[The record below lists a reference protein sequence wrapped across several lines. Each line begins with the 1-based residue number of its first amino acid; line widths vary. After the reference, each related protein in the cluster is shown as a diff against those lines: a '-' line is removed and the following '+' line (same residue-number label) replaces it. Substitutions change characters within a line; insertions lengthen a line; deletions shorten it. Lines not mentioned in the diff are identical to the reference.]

1 MTPQPPYRSLRRK
14 DTSNETS
21 MFVAFIAV
29 VLVVGLVFGI
39 DKVSGGLVRGYAR
52 QGGAS
57 LSVAASASL
66 SVITE
71 NGLLSSKRSLQ
82 KENTE
87 LKKAISVRDEN
98 AARFK
103 ALEDEN
109 EALRAMANLA
119 ATEDGVTAPVLSS
132 FRASPYGTFL
142 IGAGSVHGISEGSV
156 VLTEGGFILG
166 IVTGVSVRTATV
178 ESFFAPG
185 KEIEMN
191 VDGNAFVAEG
201 RGGGNARGEIARDAS
216 VAVGDAVL
224 VPAFASR
231 PAGVIGEL
239 QSASSSAYTT
249 LYIRLPL
256 NLESLRY
263 VYVLPLQ

>member
-1 MTPQPPYRSLRRK
+1 MP
-14 DTSNETS
+14 
-21 MFVAFIAV
+21 MFVAFVAV
-29 VLVVGLVFGI
+29 LIVVGFIFGI
-39 DKVSGGLVRGYAR
+39 DKLSGGMVRGYAR
-52 QGGAS
+52 QGGAA
-57 LSVAASASL
+57 LSAAASAAT
-66 SVITE
+66 SVVTR
-71 NGLLSSKRSLQ
+71 NGLLSTKRALQ
-82 KENTE
+82 DENVQ
-87 LKKAISVRDEN
+87 LKDAIQIRDEH

-109 EALRAMANLA
+109 EALRKMANLA
-119 ATEDGVTAPVLSS
+119 ATEKGITAPVLSS
-132 FRASPYGTFL
+132 FKASPYGTFT
-142 IGAGSVHGISEGSV
+142 IGAGSVNGVNEGNL

-166 IVTGVSVRTATV
+166 AVTGVSPHTATV

-191 VDGNAFVAEG
+191 VDGNTFLAEG

-216 VAVGDAVL
+216 VSIGDAVL

-239 QSASSSAYTT
+239 QSASSSAFST

-263 VYVLPLQ
+263 VYVLSIQ

>member
-1 MTPQPPYRSLRRK
+1 MSA
-14 DTSNETS
+14 
-21 MFVAFIAV
+21 AFIVV

-52 QGGAS
+52 RGGAS
-57 LSVAASASL
+57 LSAAASAAT

-71 NGLLSSKRSLQ
+71 NGLLSSKRALQ
-82 KENTE
+82 KENIE
-87 LKKAISVRDEN
+87 LKGAIAIRDEN

-109 EALRAMANLA
+109 EKLRKMADLA
-119 ATEDGVTAPVLSS
+119 ATGDGVTAPVLSS
-132 FRASPYGTFL
+132 FRASPYGTFM
-142 IGAGSVHGISEGSV
+142 IGAGSVHGVSAGSV

-166 IVTGVSVRTATV
+166 VVTGISARIATV
-178 ESFFAPG
+178 ESLFAPG

-249 LYIRLPL
+249 LYIRLPV
-256 NLESLRY
+256 NLDSLRY
-263 VYVLPLQ
+263 VYVLPL